1 MNNLVD
7 KLIKKF
13 NFEKHDEFKNEND
26 LLNTK
31 LYKNLIRKYTFSN
44 DMNEIDMINN
54 KHTLG
59 NNINNLYSIEKQ
71 NNKVKKLSTFF
82 L

>member
-1 MNNLVD
+1 LNNLVD